1 MSVPRLVYFSSVTEN
16 TKIFLERLDYPLERI
31 PIYARERELDIDYPY
46 ILVVPTYG
54 GGVGEASVPPQVKRF
69 LKHKKHRDL
78 CVGIIGSGNLNFGE
92 KYAAAGD
99 ILSRKLGVPMLY
111 RFELRGDAADAQ
123 AVTKGINDHWDYL
136 LESRRRAVESA

>member
-1 MSVPRLVYFSSVTEN
+1 MQAPRIVYFSSVTEN
-16 TKIFLERLDYPLERI
+16 TKIFLERLSFPLARI
-31 PIYARERELDIDYPY
+31 PIYGSEPALEVDYPY

-69 LKHKKHRDL
+69 LKEPRHREL
-78 CVGIIGSGNLNFGE
+78 CVGVIGSGNLNFGE

-111 RFELRGDAADAQ
+111 RFELRGTKDDER
-123 AVTKGINDHWDYL
+123 AVVDGINEHWKAL
-136 LESRRRAVESA
+136 LKARESQGAL